1 MALPH
6 RQWLAAQVL
15 SDHQTISYRT
25 LARALKVHVNA
36 AKRML
41 YDFHSHENEKKP
53 GSVHATYLLAGI
65 KNIKQK
71 PSLSNGQ
78 NGTQHEDEPIP
89 SSPPP
94 FTSSMLQS
102 SQHSGGGA
110 DAGATAVWTITL
122 VSEESLDG
130 TSHANC
136 RLAYTDLIQR
146 SSPHTGQ

>member
-6 RQWLAAQVL
+6 RQWLAAHIFSEQ
-15 SDHQTISYRT
+15 QTVSYRT
-25 LARALKVHVNA
+25 LVRVLKTHVNA

-41 YDFHSHENEKKP
+41 YDFHVHENAKKP

-65 KNIKQK
+65 KEAKGKQG
-71 PSLSNGQ
+71 LVNGGQ

-102 SQHSGGGA
+102 SQQNG
-110 DAGATAVWTITL
+110 DNDDEEVPTIRTVTL
-122 VSEESLDG
+122 VREESLDG
-130 TSHANC
+130 IFAL
-136 RLAYTDLIQR
+136 RLPLDMC
-146 SSPHTGQ
+146 

>member
-15 SDHQTISYRT
+15 SDQQTVSYRT

-41 YDFHSHENEKKP
+41 FDFHAHENAKRP
-53 GSVHATYLLAGI
+53 GSVHATYLLSGI
-65 KNIKQK
+65 KKIKEKQ
-71 PSLSNGQ
+71 SLSNGQ
-78 NGTQHEDEPIP
+78 NGLQHDDEPVP

-102 SQHSGGGA
+102 SQKNGDDDDVEVSSIQ
-110 DAGATAVWTITL
+110 TITL
-122 VSEESLDG
+122 VREESLEG
-130 TSHANC
+130 MFSY
-136 RLAYTDLIQR
+136 RLSCNAC
-146 SSPHTGQ
+146 